1 MERVSEQ
8 IKRLEGEVAA
18 LASDNKRLSGR
29 VHDLVLER
37 DSLVKAD
44 GVVRY
49 ELRIMMFDDAHDGY
63 TTELFNSANDSN
75 AIKYAEQR
83 VDFSAMPDSDHF
95 AGAVLLRE
103 SDCLVVVA
111 RWDNNGK
118 ALQPRYDRAPNNI
131 EGVYG
136 NSPIGS

>member
-18 LASDNKRLSGR
+18 LASDNKRLADR

-49 ELRIMMFDDAHDGY
+49 ELRIMMFDDAHGY
-63 TTELFNSANDSN
+63 TTELFNSASDSN
-75 AIKYAEQR
+75 AAAYAEQR

-118 ALQPRYDRAPNNI
+118 ALQPP
-131 EGVYG
+131 
-136 NSPIGS
+136 